1 MNAKVHQSKQH
12 PILPQQAGHD
22 TKVAA
27 MRSDGKSRIG
37 AAETSSWLFP
47 LTHWNWK
54 VALITAVLRG
64 LVCVVALWHMETHA
78 RNHFGA
84 VEAAF
89 VLLTCGFFSALQ
101 QQSLAIKSEVM
112 AWFTCVMVVPLT
124 SLGCDGALHFWLDGR
139 QTRQL
144 GLAALVFTV
153 LSATFHWHMIR
164 NGALLVGEDSESM
177 GMDVR
182 RIPKLTATYF
192 AWPAMWVWRTASA
205 LVRDETVVAVGA
217 GD

>member
-1 MNAKVHQSKQH
+1 MLGN
-12 PILPQQAGHD
+12 
-22 TKVAA
+22 VAT
-27 MRSDGKSRIG
+27 RDRT
-37 AAETSSWLFP
+37 AASWLFP

-54 VALITAVLRG
+54 VALMTAVLRG
-64 LVCVVALWHMETHA
+64 LACIAALRHMEAHA

-101 QQSLAIKSEVM
+101 QQSLSIRSEWL
-112 AWFTCVMVVPLT
+112 AWFSCVVVVPLT
-124 SLGCDGALHFWLDGR
+124 SLGCDAGLHFWLDGR

-144 GLAALVFTV
+144 GVAALVFTV

-164 NGALLVGEDSESM
+164 NGALLVGDEAHSLRTDLK
-177 GMDVR
+177 
-182 RIPKLTATYF
+182 RIPLLTATYF
-192 AWPAMWVWRTASA
+192 AAPVLWLWRTASA
-205 LVRDETVVAVGA
+205 LVRDESVVAVGV